1 MNSKYNRWQDE
12 GSKGKREILVC
23 FEGDIDKIEKAV
35 KEKLGAK
42 QRRQVQISDP
52 RVQVI
57 HPDPFLSAID
67 S

>member
-1 MNSKYNRWQDE
+1 MNSKYNLWKDE

-42 QRRQVQISDP
+42 
-52 RVQVI
+52 
-57 HPDPFLSAID
+57 
-67 S
+67 